1 MPKDVGL
8 RIKALHWNRHECVTT
23 TRHQGQEDRQTQ
35 WFCDFSLD
43 RHHLGFSTVEVFY
56 ESPGL
61 FCFQSELAT
70 VSQTRRWDKT
80 KLRREPGTLFE
91 CMWTVCLF
99 TAQFVLHECV
109 HTQGSSKEK
118 RKCLYILVSS
128 AASPKPLVFTANS
141 VQSCSCDWQQCNCWY
156 VLPWNREPCNTKVG
170 DASSCVTATGS
181 WKQTNVTKKSHW
193 LLCHTFRL
201 LLHLRMWT
209 PAQCLNVLLKA
220 RQHRGQSHRK
230 PRRQTTSHPA
240 WALKENASSSRAAS
254 ASRSLTW
261 EAAMLC
267 RVMSNR
273 DSVYLLK
280 VKA

>member
-91 CMWTVCLF
+91 CMWTVCLC
-99 TAQFVLHECV
+99 TAQFVCV
-109 HTQGSSKEK
+109 SV
-118 RKCLYILVSS
+118 YIHR
-128 AASPKPLVFTANS
+128 AAQKKNGYVFTF
-141 VQSCSCDWQQCNCWY
+141 
-156 VLPWNREPCNTKVG
+156 LFPP
-170 DASSCVTATGS
+170 
-181 WKQTNVTKKSHW
+181 
-193 LLCHTFRL
+193 
-201 LLHLRMWT
+201 LHLLSPWFSLQTLYRVAHVTHSNATADMC
-209 PAQCLNVLLKA
+209 CLEIMSHATLK
-220 RQHRGQSHRK
+220 
-230 PRRQTTSHPA
+230 
-240 WALKENASSSRAAS
+240 
-254 ASRSLTW
+254 
-261 EAAMLC
+261 
-267 RVMSNR
+267 
-273 DSVYLLK
+273 
-280 VKA
+280 